1 MRSLGGRGP
10 GVRART
16 WRAFAGELG
25 LLFQIV
31 DDVLDGD
38 GYVLEVGEGNA
49 RRLADE
55 AAERARSRLGD
66 LDADTSVLE
75 AIVGELAVR
84 TA

>member
-1 MRSLGGRGP
+1 VPSTDHGP
-10 GVRART
+10 

-38 GYVLEVGEGNA
+38 GYVLEVGEERA

-55 AAERARSRLGD
+55 AAERARTRLAEI
-66 LDADTSVLE
+66 DADTSLLAE
-75 AIVGELAVR
+75 IVDGLAVR